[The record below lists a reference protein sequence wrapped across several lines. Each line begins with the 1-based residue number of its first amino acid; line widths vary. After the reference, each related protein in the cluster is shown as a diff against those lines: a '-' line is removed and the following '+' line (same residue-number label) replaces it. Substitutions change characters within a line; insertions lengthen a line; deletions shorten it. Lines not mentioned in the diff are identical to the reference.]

1 MYTYIYI
8 YLHINIYTC
17 LYIAQFGDMLG
28 QLQADHRARAQ
39 IEVEKKRTMDLAVQE
54 FSKIEKAYNDSTA
67 RLVAAESNAKSA
79 HDYFVKYK
87 NVVAEMKEEET
98 AVEQKMTTVGADS
111 KRTLEQMKI
120 LTTYIDE
127 MQHAIDTGSE
137 DVYTSR
143 LADATELVDTMML
156 RNADK
161 HALRTGLKSPAN
173 PKEMTTDVLSNI
185 QTEAQSDAAGL
196 EARLSVVNDGL
207 TNAQKLYSGYQMDFI
222 TFSTDMD
229 LQQDL
234 QRAAHS
240 EINQVDGRQM
250 AATMAYSAWE
260 QEYRKA
266 QTTSSEVTAT
276 TEEVIAK
283 LSAGLASCGG
293 GAAAK
298 DTMGG
303 WGGTKLTKGRK
314 LAMKSTAQAQTL
326 AGDPVLYTEPAD
338 LNDKSMVQGIAGGIY
353 PALHPAANQNLDT
366 SQIHEVNGAV
376 AEASAEHLL
385 DGAGMGMPKDAQWV
399 NSWARKVPGAMMI
412 HTVHLSAMDKQLLAM
427 RSFKP

>member
-1 MYTYIYI
+1 
-8 YLHINIYTC
+8 
-17 LYIAQFGDMLG
+17 MLG
-28 QLQADHRARAQ
+28 QLKADDRARAR
-39 IEVEKKRTMDLAVQE
+39 IEVEKKSTMDLAVQD

-143 LADATELVDTMML
+143 LTDATELVDTMMM

-161 HALRTGLKSPAN
+161 DALRTGLKSPAN

-222 TFSTDMD
+222 TFSTDVD
-229 LQQDL
+229 LQKDL

-260 QEYRKA
+260 KEYCKA

-283 LSAGLASCGG
+283 LAAGLASCGG

-303 WGGTKLTKGRK
+303 WGGTK
-314 LAMKSTAQAQTL
+314 
-326 AGDPVLYTEPAD
+326 P
-338 LNDKSMVQGIAGGIY
+338 
-353 PALHPAANQNLDT
+353 T
-366 SQIHEVNGAV
+366 S
-376 AEASAEHLL
+376 
-385 DGAGMGMPKDAQWV
+385 
-399 NSWARKVPGAMMI
+399 
-412 HTVHLSAMDKQLLAM
+412 
-427 RSFKP
+427 